1 MLAISFPFIFF
12 NSAHGDLFYLFNSA
26 LRDLFDLFD
35 LFNSAL
41 SEMFDLFYLFN
52 WAHSEIKSLL
62 GLPPPP
68 CFAEPEL
75 LLLSYPL
82 IDSL

>member
-1 MLAISFPFIFF
+1 MLAISFPLIFF

-26 LRDLFDLFD
+26 LRDLFDLF
-35 LFNSAL
+35 NS
-41 SEMFDLFYLFN
+41 
-52 WAHSEIKSLL
+52 AHSEIKSLL

-75 LLLSYPL
+75 LLLSSPL

>member
-26 LRDLFDLFD
+26 LRDLFDLFY
-35 LFNSAL
+35 LFNS
-41 SEMFDLFYLFN
+41 
-52 WAHSEIKSLL
+52 AHSEIKSLL